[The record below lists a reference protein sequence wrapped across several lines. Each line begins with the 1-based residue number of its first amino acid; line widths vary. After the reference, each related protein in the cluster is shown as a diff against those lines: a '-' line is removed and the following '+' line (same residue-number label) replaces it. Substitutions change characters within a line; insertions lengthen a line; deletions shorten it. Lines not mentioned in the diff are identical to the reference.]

1 MPNLPQTKDMLIIV
15 CTYFQ
20 MLVVVCNTLEI
31 AIVSHT
37 CYLTTGILNNV
48 CLAKHNDFIV

>member
-1 MPNLPQTKDMLIIV
+1 MPNLHKQKTCLLLSVHIFKRLWW
-15 CTYFQ
+15 YY
-20 MLVVVCNTLEI
+20 NTLEI
-31 AIVSHT
+31 AIVPHT

>member
-1 MPNLPQTKDMLIIV
+1 MPNLLQTKTCLLLSVHIFKRLWW
-15 CTYFQ
+15 Y
-20 MLVVVCNTLEI
+20 CNTLEI